1 MNDSLLVA
9 NSLLDF
15 SDCKVKE
22 KIMKSFFIKKALS
35 VFFGPLGFFLQNH
48 FANEEQKRDINLMLR
63 RISLLTKLPFRFR
76 LMLLLHRM
84 SLWSMLYVVKN
95 DITINTFIHENL
107 NYGWCRFYR
116 FPSL

>member
-48 FANEEQKRDINLMLR
+48 FANEEQKRDIN
-63 RISLLTKLPFRFR
+63 FD
-76 LMLLLHRM
+76 
-84 SLWSMLYVVKN
+84 VE
-95 DITINTFIHENL
+95 ENL
-107 NYGWCRFYR
+107 AFDEIA
-116 FPSL
+116 FSF